1 VLVAGLWLGR
11 HRLAPLVARPWRLR
25 PAVAVAVLVAAGGV
39 AQWVQ
44 WASGRTYRN
53 VEASRA
59 LGRLL
64 PAGTPVHGK
73 LANGLAL
80 ENRIQPIFVGR
91 GFGNYDD
98 RLDRNDVPFL
108 LTYVSPRLGYEGPVI
123 LDVLQAYPAHRVLW
137 TVEVAESPSGQDRA
151 ALIDKGPPARPAPA
165 LRPR

>member
-1 VLVAGLWLGR
+1 
-11 HRLAPLVARPWRLR
+11 
-25 PAVAVAVLVAAGGV
+25 
-39 AQWVQ
+39 
-44 WASGRTYRN
+44 
-53 VEASRA
+53 
-59 LGRLL
+59 
-64 PAGTPVHGK
+64 
-73 LANGLAL
+73 
-80 ENRIQPIFVGR
+80 VGR